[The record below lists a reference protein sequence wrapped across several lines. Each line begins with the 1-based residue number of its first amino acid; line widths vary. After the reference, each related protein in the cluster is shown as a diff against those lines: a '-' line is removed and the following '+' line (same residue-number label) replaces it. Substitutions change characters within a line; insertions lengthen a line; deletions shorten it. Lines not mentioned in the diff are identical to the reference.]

1 MSMKTIIMVTGIAL
15 ISVYS
20 IFNFKTEKATEIINP
35 NGIQFFKGTF
45 NEALAEAKKQ
55 DKLVFLDVY
64 ATWCGPCKKLKK
76 TTFSNAEVGTYF
88 NTNFINI
95 EIDGE
100 TTKGQQIMAKYNLRS
115 YPSLLF
121 INADSSIKSIK
132 KGFQS
137 SDRLINY
144 AKKNVQ

>member
-1 MSMKTIIMVTGIAL
+1 M
-15 ISVYS
+15 
-20 IFNFKTEKATEIINP
+20 
-35 NGIQFFKGTF
+35 
-45 NEALAEAKKQ
+45 
-55 DKLVFLDVY
+55 FLDVY

-100 TTKGQQIMAKYNLRS
+100 TTEGQQIMAKYNLRS

>member
-1 MSMKTIIMVTGIAL
+1 MFTKTIIIAVSIAL

-20 IFNFKTEKATEIINP
+20 IYNFKTEKVAEPLNTS
-35 NGIQFFKGTF
+35 GIQFFKGTL
-45 NEALAEAKKQ
+45 NDALAVAKKQ
-55 DKLVFLDVY
+55 DKLVFLDMY

-76 TTFSNAEVGTYF
+76 TTFSNEEVGIYF
-88 NTNFINI
+88 NSNFINV

-100 TTKGQQIMAKYNLRS
+100 TAEGQQIMANYKLKR

-121 INADSSIKSIK
+121 INADGTIKSIK

-137 SDRLINY
+137 PDKLINY
-144 AKKNVQ
+144 GKQNLQ